1 MIGRI
6 SASYA
11 LRSLTRYKRRTVIS
25 MIGVGIGVGI
35 GLFATSWIRG
45 GYEMQVRAASECGV
59 GHLRIVPANWA
70 KTRENML
77 RLADPEGAL
86 AAAKRIPGVGHVVP
100 RARTTGMLAMGNR
113 SAGVEIVGVEAESE
127 FASNRIV
134 GRTKILGR
142 YLRSG
147 DRGKIVIGKALAKK
161 LDVEVDDE
169 LHVMLSGREEVHQD
183 MFVIV
188 GLVETG
194 SRQLDEALCHISLP
208 DLTEKTD
215 APGVAEISIMLDNYK
230 RIGAVGER
238 LQAELSG
245 GDEVLPW
252 QQINTELAANAEGDR
267 RFMGVIVL
275 IIIVVVSLGITSAQL
290 TAVLERRRE
299 FGVLLALGMKGRQ
312 IVGLLFIE
320 GLVIGLGG
328 AVVSLVVGG
337 PLVYLIH
344 RGIDFS
350 EMMDDPSFA
359 GILFDPVM
367 RGDAGLW
374 IPVFAFGVSIAATL
388 VASIYPARFA
398 LRTDPADALRVV

>member
-6 SASYA
+6 SARYA

-45 GYEMQVRAASECGV
+45 AYEMQVRAASECGV
-59 GHLRIVPANWA
+59 GHLRIVPADWA

-77 RLADPEGAL
+77 RLADPERAL
-86 AAAKRIPGVGHVVP
+86 AAAKGIPGVGHVVP

-134 GRTKILGR
+134 GRTKIQGR
-142 YLRSG
+142 YLEKG

-169 LHVMLSGREEVHQD
+169 LVVRLTGRERVRPY

-194 SRQLDEALCHISLP
+194 SRQLDEALCHISLE
-208 DLTEKTD
+208 DLVEKTD
-215 APGVAEISIMLDNYK
+215 APGVAEITILLDNYK
-230 RIGAVGER
+230 RIAAVGKR

-267 RFMGVIVL
+267 RFTSVIVL

-328 AVVSLVVGG
+328 APVSLVVGG

-344 RGIDFS
+344 RGVDFS
-350 EMMDDPSFA
+350 SMMDDPSFA
-359 GILFDPVM
+359 GVLFDPVIH
-367 RGDAGLW
+367 GDAGLW

>member
-6 SASYA
+6 SARYA
-11 LRSLTRYKRRTVIS
+11 LRSLTRHKRRTVIS

-45 GYEMQVRAASECGV
+45 AYEMQVRAASECGV
-59 GHLRIVPANWA
+59 GHLRIVPADWA

-142 YLRSG
+142 YLRRG

-169 LHVMLSGREEVHQD
+169 LHVMLAGREEVRPD

-215 APGVAEISIMLDNYK
+215 APGVAEITIMLDNYK
-230 RIGAVGER
+230 RIAAVGER

-267 RFMGVIVL
+267 RFTSVIVL

-359 GILFDPVM
+359 GVLFDPVI